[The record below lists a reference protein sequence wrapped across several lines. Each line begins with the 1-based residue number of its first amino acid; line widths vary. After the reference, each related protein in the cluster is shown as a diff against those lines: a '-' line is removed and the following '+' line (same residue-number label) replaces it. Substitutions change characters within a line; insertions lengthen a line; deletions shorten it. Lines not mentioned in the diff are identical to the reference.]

1 MLYFI
6 SLLVL
11 AVNSLI
17 EYSSNYFLTLLS
29 TCRDRQS
36 LGVKRCL
43 IIVVNTAVAQVV
55 SKSHRTPAACGSFPT
70 IFCFFILCGVRCI
83 FNAIIVTHWLYV
95 AVCVL
100 LAHEHVCGS
109 VGRSGKVITI

>member
-1 MLYFI
+1 M
-6 SLLVL
+6 LVL

-70 IFCFFILCGVRCI
+70 VFCFFILCGVRCI

-109 VGRSGKVITI
+109 VGRSGNDHNMT